1 MKPMK
6 FGVGQGI
13 KRIEDVRFVS
23 GRGNYASDAVDRAEL
38 KAAFLRSPY
47 GHAKFRID
55 DLDAARAI
63 PGVRGVFVASDFS
76 GLGGLPCLAL
86 LPNSDGSKTPAKPY
100 PVISSDEVHHVGDI
114 IAMVVA
120 DTATQARDAVEAIGV
135 TWEDLPAV
143 VDVEAAIAR
152 DAPAVFDG
160 APGNVAY
167 DTHIGDKEKTDA
179 VFASAPHKVR
189 IKIVNPR
196 VVANYMEPR
205 SAVGEPG
212 KI

>member
-1 MKPMK
+1 
-6 FGVGQGI
+6 
-13 KRIEDVRFVS
+13 
-23 GRGNYASDAVDRAEL
+23 
-38 KAAFLRSPY
+38 
-47 GHAKFRID
+47 
-55 DLDAARAI
+55 
-63 PGVRGVFVASDFS
+63 
-76 GLGGLPCLAL
+76 
-86 LPNSDGSKTPAKPY
+86 
-100 PVISSDEVHHVGDI
+100 
-114 IAMVVA
+114 MVVA

-143 VDVEAAIAR
+143 VDVEAAIAP

-205 SAVGEPG
+205 SAVGEHDPTTGWWNPTRPARSVLRSTPG
-212 KI
+212 EPPLSCHFDAPPALRGAR